1 MKLNNYE
8 VKRVLKVVL
17 LLFAFLI
24 GFFSLWYTNNL
35 VDKLE
40 DQERQKI
47 QTWAN
52 TTRLIAS
59 PDYDGDVNFLFE
71 QIIEANTTIPVILT
85 DNDGNITG
93 KRNLDAQEEDNKDY
107 LDRKIAEM
115 REENEPIEI
124 EYLEGEKIILYYE
137 NSLLLNQLR
146 FYPYFQLGVIG
157 LFLAVSYFAFSYSRT
172 SEQNKVWAGL
182 SKETAHQLGT
192 PISSLLGWVDYL
204 KESDSNIP
212 KRVIDEFAKDI
223 ERLNLITERFS
234 KIGSEPIL
242 APANLLEVLDESIE
256 YINSRTSEKVAIA
269 IRNPELLQEINI
281 LVNRPLFAWVIENL
295 CKNAVDAM
303 SGEGEIYV
311 ELIEHN
317 GKVIFDVLDSGK
329 GIPSNKFKTIFKPGF
344 TTKKRGWGLGLS
356 LVKRIVENY
365 HNGKIY
371 VKSSEIGKGTR
382 FRIELKTPKSE
393 ASNNNRTQV

>member
-93 KRNLDAQEEDNKDY
+93 KRNLDAQEEDNKYY

-115 REENEPIEI
+115 RKENEPIEI
-124 EYLEGEKIILYYE
+124 EYLEGEKITLYYE

-242 APANLLEVLDESIE
+242 ASANLLEVLNESIE

-269 IRNPELLQEINI
+269 IQNPELLKEINI

-317 GKVIFDVLDSGK
+317 GKVIFDVVDNGK

-393 ASNNNRTQV
+393 ASNNKSLI

>member
-1 MKLNNYE
+1 VKLNNYE

-115 REENEPIEI
+115 RKENEPIEI
-124 EYLEGEKIILYYE
+124 EYLEGEKITLYYE

-242 APANLLEVLDESIE
+242 ASANLLEVLNESIE

-269 IRNPELLQEINI
+269 IRNPELLKEINI

-317 GKVIFDVLDSGK
+317 GKVIFDIIDNGK

-393 ASNNNRTQV
+393 ASNNKSLI